1 MTREEKF
8 NETIK
13 HFTKEDQDIIK
24 KDSAVGLSFLIL
36 QDFYEAQIK
45 AKDEK
50 IERLTIR
57 LKLIKE
63 WSDVNEKIILE
74 KDEEIER
81 LTTKLTLCD
90 DAYSKVANDF
100 ESAVMEIE
108 RLKSDVYHMSYVIK
122 EWQGIK
128 ARSIVAMLF
137 WDMKEYDRYS
147 KVNNVQDYVSNKNKF
162 YALESVFKK
171 AYAIL
176 KDKQ

>member
-1 MTREEKF
+1 MTREEYKKEIF
-8 NETIK
+8 NEHSSTKVYKSAKKYIK
-13 HFTKEDQDIIK
+13 SLEKQ
-24 KDSAVGLSFLIL
+24 L
-36 QDFYEAQIK
+36 K

-50 IERLTIR
+50 
-57 LKLIKE
+57 
-63 WSDVNEKIILE
+63 
-74 KDEEIER
+74 IER

-100 ESAVMEIE
+100 ESAVMKIE

-122 EWQGIK
+122 EWQGTK

-137 WDMKEYDRYS
+137 WDMKKYDRYS

-171 AYAIL
+171 AYKML
-176 KDKQ
+176 KDTK